1 MERKIGE
8 VFEVDGVK
16 VKCVKN
22 INGRDCRYCFF
33 AHLDCLDM
41 PCMDIERIDKQDVI
55 FFEELKN

>member
-16 VKCVKN
+16 VQCVEN

-33 AHLDCLDM
+33 AHLDCLDN
-41 PCMDIERIDKQDVI
+41 PCYYYERIDKQDVI
-55 FFEELKN
+55 FEELKD

>member
-16 VKCVKN
+16 VQCVEN
-22 INGRDCRYCFF
+22 INGRDCCDCFF

-55 FFEELKN
+55 FEELKN

>member
-16 VKCVKN
+16 VQCVEN
-22 INGRDCRYCFF
+22 INERDCRDCFF
-33 AHLDCLDM
+33 FFFDCLDM

-55 FFEELKN
+55 FEELKN